1 MTALV
6 AEMQKAKAR
15 LDFDPVACVHEVAD
29 KLPREIAPPAA
40 RRQRLEFLQQSLGTD
55 LGGIK
60 VFERVLLGNEIQ
72 PASYLARGA
81 IALQSIARIDV
92 RTASGATT
100 MWGTGFLIAP
110 NVLITN
116 NHVLASANIA
126 KLSQAQ
132 FGYEIDLAD
141 APLDPVSFTLD
152 PDRLFLTD
160 PKLDFTVVAV
170 NDVSTSGQNRLRTYG
185 YLPLLDVPGKV
196 LEGEWL
202 TIAQH
207 PRGERKQL
215 CVRENK
221 LIKRADDVLWYSTDT
236 LPGSSGAPVFN
247 NDWFV
252 VALHHSGVAEEKD
265 GKMQTIDGRDY
276 DPDTM
281 DERYVKWIANEGIRA
296 SRIAQTLK
304 QKFPGHPLLQGMFE
318 ATPASARIRAPI
330 ALKETA
336 PMSSSRVI
344 NVPFNVAFEMRADGS
359 LVPSGVGATAVGT
372 VQLLGEAAKKKKPPA
387 FDVDFDDDYSKR
399 QGFQDNFLG
408 NGAARVHL
416 PQMSQPLK
424 ALATKVVKPTAANDC
439 VLHYHNF
446 SNVMHVKRRF
456 AIYSAANVSFAQRY
470 DMSRPADVWRRDP
483 RIPIEA
489 QIENWYYASNNFD
502 RGHLTRREDL
512 EFGATPQDAL
522 ASAADTCH
530 WSNCTPQHSQF
541 NQNKE
546 IWQGIERHLLENAI
560 VKGHFNAQVF
570 TGPVFDE
577 GDPEYR
583 DIQYPQQYWK
593 VVAALDTNG
602 KLFATAY
609 VLSQV
614 DVIDQFGIEAEKVP
628 FSPYKTYQVKI
639 REVERL
645 TDLTFH
651 SGTDNNKVSLRDAD
665 PLDRAPS
672 PGTRRRV
679 RRTESMVVGAA
690 SGYVEIADL
699 DDIQV

>member
-6 AEMQKAKAR
+6 AEIRRAKER
-15 LDFDPVACVHEVAD
+15 LDFDPAACVHELAD
-29 KLPREIAPPAA
+29 KLPREIAHPHE
-40 RRQRLEFLQQSLGTD
+40 RRERLEFLQNSLGSE
-55 LGGIK
+55 LGGRQ

-72 PASYLARGA
+72 PASYLMRGA

-92 RTASGATT
+92 RGDSGSTIA
-100 MWGTGFLIAP
+100 WGTGFLIAP

-116 NHVLASANIA
+116 NHVIESAGVA
-126 KLSQAQ
+126 RLCQAQ

-141 APLDPVSFTLD
+141 TLRDPVSYSLD
-152 PDRLFLTD
+152 PDKLFHTD
-160 PKLDFTVVAV
+160 PQLDFTVVAV
-170 NDVSTSGQNRLRTYG
+170 NDTSTSGQVPLWNYG
-185 YLPLLDVPGKV
+185 CLPLLDTPGKA

-252 VALHHSGVAEEKD
+252 VALHHSGVAQERN
-265 GKMQTIDGRDY
+265 GRIQTIDGRDF

-281 DERYVKWIANEGIRA
+281 DERYIKWIANEGIRA

-304 QKFPGHPLLQGMFE
+304 QRLPGHPLLQQMFD

-330 ALKETA
+330 SLKETA

-344 NVPFNVAFEMRADGS
+344 NVPVNVAFEVRADGS
-359 LVPSGVGATAVGT
+359 LVPAGQS
-372 VQLLGEAAKKKKPPA
+372 LPEAAKKKKKPPA
-387 FDVDFDDDYSKR
+387 FDIEFDDDYSKR
-399 QGFQDNFLG
+399 NGFQAGFLG
-408 NGAARVHL
+408 SGAARVHL
-416 PQMSQPLK
+416 PEMSK
-424 ALATKVVKPTAANDC
+424 ALEQEATELLPAGSKKY
-439 VLHYHNF
+439 VLNYHNF
-446 SNVMHVKRRF
+446 SNVMHSRRRF

-470 DMSRPADVWRRDP
+470 DMSRPEDVWRRDP
-483 RIPIEA
+483 RIPIDA
-489 QIENWYYASNNFD
+489 QVQNWYYASNNFD

-512 EFGATPQDAL
+512 EFGPTPQDAL

-530 WSNCTPQHSQF
+530 WTNCSPQHSQF

-560 VKGHFNAQVF
+560 VKGRFNAQVF

-583 DIQYPQQYWK
+583 EVQYPQQYWK
-593 VVAALDTNG
+593 VVAALDDNK

-609 VLSQV
+609 ILSQV
-614 DVIDQFGIEAEKVP
+614 DVIDQFGIEAEQVP
-628 FSPYKTYQVKI
+628 FAPYKTYQVKI

-645 TDLTFH
+645 TDLKFF
-651 SGTDNNKVSLRDAD
+651 SGSNGSKLSLSACD
-665 PLDRAPS
+665 PLELTPPS
-672 PGTRRRV
+672 RRRRRV
-679 RRTESMVVGAA
+679 RRTESMVAGAA
-690 SGYVEIADL
+690 SEYIEIADL
-699 DDIQV
+699 DDIET